1 LFPEAHGTYVAALLD
16 ALRGASTALVV
27 GFVREVDMFRSLL
40 RQLPRVGLLIVGA
53 TLGLSG
59 MPAQAKTEPAA
70 GEKAALDEQAAP
82 SRMYFDVGNPSMGD
96 SIHVGGFLIEGIAFD
111 RAADQGPGIE
121 RIEVFLDDRD
131 TGGTLVG
138 HGVLGAPNP
147 VPDDPELA
155 GSGWTAR
162 VMLTS
167 KMTGPHT
174 MFFYA
179 LSGVTGEEMVV
190 TIPVHVMP

>member
-1 LFPEAHGTYVAALLD
+1 
-16 ALRGASTALVV
+16 
-27 GFVREVDMFRSLL
+27 MFRSLL
-40 RQLPRVGLLIVGA
+40 RLLPRVGLLIAGA
-53 TLGLSG
+53 ALGLGG
-59 MPAQAKTEPAA
+59 MTARAQTEPAA
-70 GEKAALDEQAAP
+70 GDMGAPDEQAAP

-96 SIHVGGFLIEGIAFD
+96 TIHVGGFLIEGIAFD
-111 RAADQGPGIE
+111 RAADQGSGIE
-121 RIEVFLDDRD
+121 RIDVFLDDRD
-131 TGGTLVG
+131 TGGMVVG
-138 HGVLGAPNP
+138 HGVLGAPSP

-179 LSGVTGEEMVV
+179 LSEVTGEELVV
-190 TIPVHVMP
+190 TVPVNVSP

>member
-1 LFPEAHGTYVAALLD
+1 M
-16 ALRGASTALVV
+16 RALV
-27 GFVREVDMFRSLL
+27 
-40 RQLPRVGLLIVGA
+40 RQVPRVGLLVVGA
-53 TLGLSG
+53 MLGLGG
-59 MPAQAKTEPAA
+59 MAALAQGEPGADEMGGPGEPAA
-70 GEKAALDEQAAP
+70 TSQ
-82 SRMYFDVGNPSMGD
+82 MYFDVGNPSMGD
-96 SIHVGGFLIEGIAFD
+96 SVHVGGFMIEGIAFD
-111 RAADQGPGIE
+111 RGAEEGPGIE

-138 HGVLGAPNP
+138 RGVLGAPNP
-147 VPDDPELA
+147 VPEDPDLA
-155 GSGWTAR
+155 GSGWTAE

-190 TIPVHVMP
+190 TIPVRVLP

>member
-1 LFPEAHGTYVAALLD
+1 
-16 ALRGASTALVV
+16 
-27 GFVREVDMFRSLL
+27 MFRSLL

-53 TLGLSG
+53 MLGLGG
-59 MPAQAKTEPAA
+59 MAALAQTEPPP
-70 GEKAALDEQAAP
+70 DEQAAP